1 MSVGF
6 PSNPQFAPQFPQN
19 QPPRKSGFPWLI
31 SLLLVFV
38 GLMFLGGVLL
48 VGGIWYVTA
57 NVDRW
62 LVGFGREAIV
72 AMIQESEIPAQEKT
86 EVIEQIDRVVT
97 AYKERKINQDDLNRV
112 LTELQESPA
121 LMVVSL
127 YGIDEDYL
135 VDSGLSEAEI
145 VQGRRVFQR
154 VIRGVYEKK
163 IDEDA
168 FYAALPEER
177 DIAEGD
183 QKNGAVVRPASTTSP
198 EEISTDDLREAIAK
212 LKVMADNAQ
221 IPDEPFQLDIGDE
234 FKKAVDKALAG
245 KNAQAK

>member
-1 MSVGF
+1 MGSFQLERRELGSHFRIQPFLGAPGMSVGF

-19 QPPRKSGFPWLI
+19 PPPRKSGFTWLI

-38 GLMFLGGVLL
+38 GMMFLGGVLL

-57 NVDRW
+57 NLDRW

-121 LMVVSL
+121 LTVVSL
-127 YGIDEDYL
+127 YGIDDDYL
-135 VDSGLSEAEI
+135 
-145 VQGRRVFQR
+145 
-154 VIRGVYEKK
+154 
-163 IDEDA
+163 
-168 FYAALPEER
+168 
-177 DIAEGD
+177 
-183 QKNGAVVRPASTTSP
+183 TTSRLTRP
-198 EEISTDDLREAIAK
+198 LGRSIRSTRTR
-212 LKVMADNAQ
+212 M
-221 IPDEPFQLDIGDE
+221 PSPSR
-234 FKKAVDKALAG
+234 
-245 KNAQAK
+245 